1 MARSKRTRSASD
13 VPPADAADVL
23 SLLQYVLDRTGL
35 DFRQYALAS
44 IRRRVLA
51 AMQEAGAA
59 SIPDLLAQVRADERA
74 LGQLTDK
81 LTLPVTSMF
90 RDPAFFAVFRES
102 VVPLL
107 RTHPYLRLWVAGCS
121 TGQEVYSLCIL
132 LYEEGLYERA
142 RIYATDVRASAIE
155 RAREAIF
162 PLAVMQDYT
171 RNYQMSGGRNTFSDY
186 YTADAEGAIMRP
198 FLRDNV
204 VFGMHNLVT
213 DGSFN
218 EFQVIFCRNVMIYFN
233 PELQARA
240 HRLLY
245 DSLAM
250 FGYLGLGRGETVR
263 FTPYEDRY
271 EPVATRERLFR
282 KIL

>member
-1 MARSKRTRSASD
+1 MATGRTDRDARAEA
-13 VPPADAADVL
+13 PETADIQA
-23 SLLQYVLDRTGL
+23 LLQYVLESTGL

-44 IRRRVLA
+44 LRRRVLVA
-51 AMQEAGAA
+51 VNDAGVDG
-59 SIPDLLAQVRADERA
+59 IPELLERVRADPRA
-74 LGQLTDK
+74 LEQLVSK

-90 RDPAFFAVFRES
+90 RDPSFFAAFRES

-121 TGQEVYSLCIL
+121 SGQEEYSLCIL
-132 LYEEGLYERA
+132 LHEEGLYGRS
-142 RIYATDVRASAIE
+142 RVYATDVRALAIDQ
-155 RAREAIF
+155 ARDAIY
-162 PLAVMQDYT
+162 PLAAMQDYT
-171 RNYQMSGGRNTFSDY
+171 RNYQMAGGRAAFSDY
-186 YTADAEGAIMRP
+186 YTADGDGAIMRA
-198 FLRDNV
+198 FLKDNV

-233 PELQARA
+233 AELQART

-263 FTPYEDRY
+263 FSPYEDCY
-271 EPVATRERLFR
+271 ASVTPHERLFR
-282 KIL
+282 KFQ

>member
-1 MARSKRTRSASD
+1 MSADRKDPDPS
-13 VPPADAADVL
+13 PPADTAEIRA
-23 SLLQYVLDRTGL
+23 LLQYVLERTGL
-35 DFRQYALAS
+35 DFRQYASAS
-44 IRRRVLA
+44 MRRRVHV
-51 AMQEAGAA
+51 AMSDAGAI
-59 SIPDLLAQVRADERA
+59 SIAELLERVRISPPLLE
-74 LGQLTDK
+74 QLVSK

-90 RDPAFFAVFRES
+90 RDPSFFAVFRES

-121 TGQEVYSLCIL
+121 SGQEVYSLCIL
-132 LYEEGLYERA
+132 LHEEGLYGRA
-142 RIYATDVRASAIE
+142 RVYATDVRAAAIDQ
-155 RAREAIF
+155 ARQAIY
-162 PLAVMQDYT
+162 PLANMQDYT
-171 RNYQMSGGRNTFSDY
+171 RNYQMSGGRAAFSDY
-186 YTADAEGAIMRP
+186 YTADGEGAIMRS
-198 FLRDNV
+198 FLKDNV

-233 PELQARA
+233 AELQART

-263 FTPYEDRY
+263 FSPYEDRY
-271 EPVATRERLFR
+271 EGIAPRERLFR
-282 KIL
+282 KVQ